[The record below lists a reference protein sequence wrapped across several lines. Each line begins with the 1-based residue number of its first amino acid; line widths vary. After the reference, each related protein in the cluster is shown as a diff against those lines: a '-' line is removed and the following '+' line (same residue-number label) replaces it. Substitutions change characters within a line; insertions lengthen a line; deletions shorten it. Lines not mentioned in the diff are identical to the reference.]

1 MEKGAP
7 LLEVVCGAPNAR
19 AGLVGVFAPLGTYI
33 PGSKI
38 TLEKKPVRG
47 VVSNGMMCSAAELE
61 LSAEAAGIIEL
72 PADMAGHVGERYVDV
87 MGLADPVFEVK
98 LTPNRPDCTG
108 VRGIA
113 RDLAAAGLGTLKP
126 EKAISGVEGADPC
139 PTEIKLEFSKETSS
153 ACPVFAARCIKGV
166 TNGPSPAWLQTRLK
180 AVGLRPINALVDVT
194 NYISQ
199 DRGRPLHVYDADKLK
214 GAVRARLGKAGEKF
228 LGLDGK
234 EHAVD
239 DTMCVIADDNG
250 PLGLGGV
257 MGGEASGSTE
267 ATTNV
272 LIESAYFDPAR
283 TAPTGRKT
291 GLVTDARYRFERGVD
306 PQSVLPGLDL
316 ATQMILKICGGKPSK
331 ATVAG
336 TAPEGRHSIAF
347 DIGASREAGGAR
359 SCPRARSGRSSKR
372 SAATSSARATSSA

>member
-1 MEKGAP
+1 
-7 LLEVVCGAPNAR
+7 
-19 AGLVGVFAPLGTYI
+19 
-33 PGSKI
+33 
-38 TLEKKPVRG
+38 
-47 VVSNGMMCSAAELE
+47 
-61 LSAEAAGIIEL
+61 
-72 PADMAGHVGERYVDV
+72 MASHVGERYVEV

-139 PTEIKLEFSKETSS
+139 PVEIKLEFSKDTSS

-214 GAVRARLGKAGEKF
+214 GAVRARLGKSGEKF

-239 DTMCVIADDNG
+239 DTHVRHRRRQRPARAWRRHRRRSLRLDRCDRQRADRKRLLRSGAHGANGPQDRPRDRRALPLRARRRSPIRASRPRSGDADD
-250 PLGLGGV
+250 PQDLRRQTV
-257 MGGEASGSTE
+257 QS
-267 ATTNV
+267 
-272 LIESAYFDPAR
+272 D
-283 TAPTGRKT
+283 GR
-291 GLVTDARYRFERGVD
+291 R
-306 PQSVLPGLDL
+306 
-316 ATQMILKICGGKPSK
+316 
-331 ATVAG
+331 
-336 TAPEGRHSIAF
+336 
-347 DIGASREAGGAR
+347 
-359 SCPRARSGRSSKR
+359 
-372 SAATSSARATSSA
+372 